1 MRTKNRMDPVV
12 DEHPVYAGYRD
23 VALNLRFRSEEACDL
38 GLDGHVC
45 ELRLILMSIADLYQ
59 GEDGQARHARY
70 LRYPVT
76 LTLRHRCYTNTAT
89 PLLH

>member
-1 MRTKNRMDPVV
+1 MYRYTHTYTYIKVVRTKNRMDPVV

-38 GLDGHVC
+38 GLDSHVC

-70 LRYPVT
+70 LRY
-76 LTLRHRCYTNTAT
+76 RNSRSF
-89 PLLH
+89 